1 MDAGFIA
8 YKHQVGQTGVTV
20 RPTIYIAVGISGA
33 IQHVQGMK
41 DSFKV
46 ISINSDPNA
55 NIWSNSD
62 YGIVGN
68 YQDVLPI
75 LLKKLQDGY
84 MFPTN

>member
-20 RPTIYIAVGISGA
+20 RPTHIAVGISGA

-46 ISINSDPNA
+46 
-55 NIWSNSD
+55 
-62 YGIVGN
+62 
-68 YQDVLPI
+68 YQ
-75 LLKKLQDGY
+75 Q
-84 MFPTN
+84 